1 MFVADTLLP
10 KVALLPR
17 QAPLPYQGLHIYKC
31 HLRWTMGSAA
41 LMSSTTRFGDTV
53 VGLLAF
59 VMARSHSSW
68 HAHIRH
74 GRATFVMARSHS
86 SWQARIR
93 HGPLTFVMA
102 HSHSSWPAHIR
113 HGPLTFVV
121 ARSHSS
127 WPAHIRHG
135 TACPGHLSRH
145 GACSGGPAKPCHDG
159 NDKPWHDGNDKPGHD
174 GNEKSTAP
182 RALTKASPNEQR
194 RSVHAAIAPSA
205 RRARHL
211 PG

>member
-68 HAHIRH
+68 
-74 GRATFVMARSHS
+74 
-86 SWQARIR
+86 
-93 HGPLTFVMA
+93 
-102 HSHSSWPAHIR
+102 
-113 HGPLTFVV
+113 
-121 ARSHSS
+121 
-127 WPAHIRHG
+127 PAHIRHG

-145 GACSGGPAKPCHDG
+145 GACSGGPDKPCHDG
-159 NDKPWHDGNDKPGHD
+159 NDQPEHDGN
-174 GNEKSTAP
+174 
-182 RALTKASPNEQR
+182 
-194 RSVHAAIAPSA
+194 
-205 RRARHL
+205 
-211 PG
+211 